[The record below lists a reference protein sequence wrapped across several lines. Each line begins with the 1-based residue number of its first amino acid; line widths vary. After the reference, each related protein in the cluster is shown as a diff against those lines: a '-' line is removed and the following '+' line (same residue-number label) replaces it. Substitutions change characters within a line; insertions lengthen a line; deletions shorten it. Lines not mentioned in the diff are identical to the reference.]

1 MKRIHGFTMI
11 EMLVALVVMGF
22 VMSGAVRFFRA
33 MNVSV
38 AKTSDRMDTM
48 QNLRYAVLTLDR
60 ELRVAGA
67 GTVEPQP
74 TLMYISPTEVVF
86 NADLVSLTPN
96 SPTAVNYN
104 PDADPNASNEV
115 DYAHRFTLPA
125 TAITYPDTTYRTT
138 GGQLSP
144 AETVTYYFA
153 ADSTTARTDDY
164 LLMRQVN
171 NSPPAVVARNLMAYP
186 GHAFLEWLR
195 TDTLGTLLQVN
206 AAGASPYPALPWR
219 HVAPVHGSLA
229 DTTVRGAYVDSIR
242 AVRVYLYATNG
253 KTGADQLTR
262 AIAYT
267 IRIPNAGLTKQ
278 RSCGDQPIFGRAVTV
293 TFVGTAAAPVVRLT
307 WTPGVDESGGE
318 RDIERYVIYRRSASV
333 GAFDDALQSVP
344 AGQAS
349 YTYDDASVR
358 NDSTYVYGVTALDC
372 TPLESSASVAAAV
385 VIPPIP

>member
-1 MKRIHGFTMI
+1 MKHTRGFTMI
-11 EMLVALVVMGF
+11 EMLVALVVLGF
-22 VMSGAVRFFRA
+22 VMSGAIRFFRA

-48 QNLRYAVLTLDR
+48 QNVRFAVLTLDR

-74 TLMYISPTEVVF
+74 TLIYISPTVAVF

-125 TAITYPDTTYRTT
+125 TAVTYPDTTYRTT

-153 ADSTTARTDDY
+153 PDSTTARNDDFV
-164 LLMRQVN
+164 LMRQVN
-171 NSPPAVVARNLMAYP
+171 SSPAAVVARNLLAYS

-195 TDTLGTLLQVN
+195 TDTLGNLVQVS
-206 AAGASPYPALPWR
+206 AAAAAPYPALPWR
-219 HVAPVHGSLA
+219 HDAPVHGSLA
-229 DTTVRGAYVDSIR
+229 DTTTRGAYIDSIR
-242 AVRVYLYATNG
+242 AVRIYLNATNG
-253 KTGADQLTR
+253 KTGADELTR
-262 AIAYT
+262 SLTYT
-267 IRIPNAGLTKQ
+267 VRIPNAGLTKQ
-278 RSCGDQPIFGRAVTV
+278 RSCGDQPIFGRAVTA

-318 RDIERYVIYRRSASV
+318 RDIERYVIYRRSGSV

-349 YTYDDASVR
+349 YSYDDAAVL
-358 NDSTYVYGVTALDC
+358 NDSTYVYGVTGLDC
-372 TPLESSASVAAAV
+372 TPLESSASVAAAIT
-385 VIPPIP
+385 IPPAP